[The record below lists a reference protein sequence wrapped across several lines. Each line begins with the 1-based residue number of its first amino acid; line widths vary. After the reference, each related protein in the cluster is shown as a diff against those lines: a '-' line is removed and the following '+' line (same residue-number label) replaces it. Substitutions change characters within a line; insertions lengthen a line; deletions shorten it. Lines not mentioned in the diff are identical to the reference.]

1 VCEEYWRAI
10 RGRPELVYVTSFVAE
25 SSYPEFRITGFI
37 PTFRLSRLGGLTA
50 LFSLLLCGSGWSGGR
65 DNREGVEEREE
76 RVGGLVAAGWGA
88 DRGGPVDRFLF
99 DVLVGVLVDVGG
111 LDALVAEPERDRR
124 DVDALGLEQHR
135 VGVSEDVRGDAL
147 PASDRH
153 RSAAFAVCFA
163 RSLVIASWLRARP
176 WRVGNTGSFGSP

>member
-88 DRGGPVDRFLF
+88 DRGGLSRTGFHGASAKP
-99 DVLVGVLVDVGG
+99 G
-111 LDALVAEPERDRR
+111 LAQTPETYLHPNPER
-124 DVDALGLEQHR
+124 A
-135 VGVSEDVRGDAL
+135 VSA
-147 PASDRH
+147 
-153 RSAAFAVCFA
+153 
-163 RSLVIASWLRARP
+163 
-176 WRVGNTGSFGSP
+176 